1 MVVLGISTL
10 SAGWQTF
17 FFAVAIGLLL
27 LASFGLKTPNERL
40 RLDSLGLALFIFVFF
55 WNALAAT

>member
-1 MVVLGISTL
+1 MELLGISTL

-17 FFAVAIGLLL
+17 FYALAVGLLL
-27 LASFGLKTPNERL
+27 LASFGFKTPNERL

-55 WNALAAT
+55 WNTLAAT